1 MRLKA
6 VQIQGYRAH
15 EDTTVTLEN
24 GLTVVVGRN
33 NTGKTSFVEIIDKFI
48 GNNTNNRLRAADFS
62 AKQTETLVNSL
73 SATEDECLT
82 PAALPT
88 IKLKLKIEYNLKE
101 DEPEALAAIT
111 RYITTLDIRCKTL
124 IIECA
129 YKPTDP
135 EQACTALSELKND
148 NGPINFDTVIKTI
161 DRHCNYKATYS
172 AYSTL
177 ENDQEDSEERETQP
191 ALEKTANNASRDL
204 TIDQVK
210 RIIATEY
217 IYAQIDLDDTSIDS
231 RHNLSNAFE
240 KFYKEISEDEDIRQ
254 NLDTAVENMQAE
266 LTSAYSKFFKDALKN
281 IEAITRNTHAGG
293 LNLTVGSEL
302 QTGRMINSTTRV
314 RYRDNTTEQVYP
326 ESHNGLGYSRLTYT
340 ILQILAFKEKR
351 SRRNYETP
359 INLLLIEEPE
369 AHLHPQMQEVF
380 IRLVDG
386 ILNSDSQLII
396 TTHSS
401 HILSERKLESLRYF
415 KRDGYRIECKDI
427 SFWAKNDLTLKEK
440 AYHTISNYLQLRIS
454 DLFFA
459 DCAILIEGA
468 AERIL
473 LPKAITMCTEDLNR
487 SHYTIIE
494 VGGAYAQHFIPLLD
508 FIEIP
513 SLIITDIDSVNPKKS
528 NSAVQTQRGQNQTTA
543 NSTLKNILGRDKVD
557 DLLDL
562 NDDEK
567 TINKH
572 IRICFQSEKDAY
584 PLSDGTR
591 LYARTLEDAVI
602 YANTSVF
609 SDLGPK
615 DHFEEKRI
623 KSLLKKSTTEDEIA
637 VAAYEEIRK
646 STFDKTTFAIDCTLL
661 DTLTIPDYI
670 SAGLRWLSS
679 KTQTPAV
686 TAASEE

>member
-1 MRLKA
+1 MKLKA

-73 SATEDECLT
+73 NATVDECLT
-82 PAALPT
+82 PVTLPT
-88 IKLKLKIEYNLKE
+88 IKLKLKIEYDLKE

-135 EQACTALSELKND
+135 EQACTTLSELKTGND
-148 NGPINFDTVIKTI
+148 PIHFDTVIKTI

-172 AYSTL
+172 AYSEL
-177 ENDQEDSEERETQP
+177 ETDQGPEERENRAVFKEVT
-191 ALEKTANNASRDL
+191 TNAARELSV
-204 TIDQVK
+204 DQVK

-217 IYAQIDLDDTSIDS
+217 IYAQIDLDDTSTDS

-240 KFYKEISEDEDIRQ
+240 NFYKEISEDEDIRR
-254 NLDTAVENMQAE
+254 NLDAAVENMQAD
-266 LTSAYSKFFKDALKN
+266 LTSAYSTFFEDALKS
-281 IEAITRNTHAGG
+281 IETITRNTHAGG

-302 QTGRMINSTTRV
+302 KTGRMINSTTRV

-440 AYHTISNYLQLRIS
+440 AYNTISNYLQLRIS

-473 LPKAITMCTEDLNR
+473 LPKAITMCAEDLNR

-513 SLIITDIDSVNPKKS
+513 SLIITDIDSVDPDNN
-528 NSAVQTQRGQNQTTA
+528 NSAIQTERGQNQTTA
-543 NSTLKNILGRDKVD
+543 NSTLKNILGKDKVD

-567 TINKH
+567 TINEH
-572 IRICFQSEKDAY
+572 IRICYQCEKDAY
-584 PLSDGTR
+584 PLSDDSQ
-591 LYARTLEDAVI
+591 LYARSLEDAVV
-602 YANTSVF
+602 YANTRLF
-609 SDLGPK
+609 FELRLK

-623 KSLLKKSTTEDEIA
+623 KSLLKKAKTEEAIA
-637 VAAYEEIRK
+637 SGAYIQTRK
-646 STFDKTTFAIDCTLL
+646 SSFEKTTFAIDCTLL
-661 DTLTIPDYI
+661 DRLTIPDYI
-670 SAGLRWLSS
+670 STGLRWLST
-679 KTQTPAV
+679 KTQTSAL

>member
-1 MRLKA
+1 MKLAA
-6 VQIQGYRAH
+6 VRIQGYRAH

-24 GLTVVVGRN
+24 GLTVIVGRN

-62 AKQTETLVNSL
+62 AKQTETLLNIL
-73 SATEDECLT
+73 SSKENKYLT
-82 PAALPT
+82 PDKLPT
-88 IKLKLKIEYNLKE
+88 IKLRLNIQYDLNE
-101 DEPEALAAIT
+101 DKPEALAAIT
-111 RYITTLDIRCKTL
+111 RYITTLDLRCKNL
-124 IIECA
+124 IVECTYA
-129 YKPTDP
+129 PTDP
-135 EQACTALSELKND
+135 ERACATLRELKHNSD
-148 NGPINFDTVIKTI
+148 AINFDSVIKTI
-161 DRHCNYKATYS
+161 DRHCNYRATYS
-172 AYSTL
+172 AYSTVENNQDNPAEQDKQPPL
-177 ENDQEDSEERETQP
+177 EEVT
-191 ALEKTANNASRDL
+191 NNTSRIL

-217 IYAQIDLDDTSIDS
+217 IYAQIDLDDTSTDS

-240 KFYKEISEDEDIRQ
+240 NFYKEISEDEDIRQ
-254 NLDTAVENMQAE
+254 NLDRAVENMQTD
-266 LTSAYSKFFKDALKN
+266 LTSAYSTFFEEALKN
-281 IEAITRNTHAGG
+281 IETITRNTHAGG

-302 QTGRMINSTTRV
+302 RTGRMINSTTRV

-326 ESHNGLGYSRLTYT
+326 EAHNGLGYSRLTYT

-351 SRRNYETP
+351 SRRNHDTP

-386 ILNSDSQLII
+386 IINNDSQLII

-427 SFWAKNDLTLKEK
+427 SMWAKTDLILKEK
-440 AYHTISNYLQLRIS
+440 AYNTISNYLQLRIS

-473 LPKAITMCTEDLNR
+473 LPKAITMCAEDLNR

-508 FIEIP
+508 FIKIP

-528 NSAVQTQRGQNQTTA
+528 NSAAQTKRGQNQTTV

-562 NDDEK
+562 NNDEK
-567 TINKH
+567 TINNH

-609 SDLGPK
+609 SDLGRK

-637 VAAYEEIRK
+637 EATYEEIRK

-670 SAGLRWLSS
+670 STGLRWLSS
-679 KTQTPAV
+679 KTQTPAA
-686 TAASEE
+686 TATSEE

>member
-1 MRLKA
+1 MKLAA
-6 VQIQGYRAH
+6 VRIQGYRAH

-24 GLTVVVGRN
+24 GLTVIVGRN

-62 AKQTETLVNSL
+62 AKQTETLLNIL
-73 SATEDECLT
+73 SSKENKYLT
-82 PAALPT
+82 PDKLPT
-88 IKLKLKIEYNLKE
+88 IKLRLNIQYDLNE
-101 DEPEALAAIT
+101 DKPEALAAIT
-111 RYITTLDIRCKTL
+111 RYITTLDLRCKNL
-124 IIECA
+124 IVECTYA
-129 YKPTDP
+129 PTDP
-135 EQACTALSELKND
+135 ERACATLRELKHNSD
-148 NGPINFDTVIKTI
+148 AINFDSVIKTI
-161 DRHCNYKATYS
+161 DRHCNYRATYS
-172 AYSTL
+172 AYSTVENNQDNPAEQDKQPPL
-177 ENDQEDSEERETQP
+177 EEVT
-191 ALEKTANNASRDL
+191 NNASRIL

-217 IYAQIDLDDTSIDS
+217 IYAQIDLDDTSTDS

-240 KFYKEISEDEDIRQ
+240 NFYKEISEDEDIRQ
-254 NLDTAVENMQAE
+254 NLDRAVENMQAD
-266 LTSAYSKFFKDALKN
+266 LTSAYSTFFEEALKN
-281 IEAITRNTHAGG
+281 IETITRNTHAGG

-302 QTGRMINSTTRV
+302 RTGRMINSTTRV

-326 ESHNGLGYSRLTYT
+326 EAHNGLGYSRLTYT

-351 SRRNYETP
+351 SRRNHDTP

-386 ILNSDSQLII
+386 IINNDSQLII

-427 SFWAKNDLTLKEK
+427 SMWAKTDLILKEK
-440 AYHTISNYLQLRIS
+440 AYNTISNYLQLRIS

-473 LPKAITMCTEDLNR
+473 LPKAITMCAEDLNR

-508 FIEIP
+508 FIKIP

-528 NSAVQTQRGQNQTTA
+528 NSAAQTKRGQNQTTV

-567 TINKH
+567 TINNH

-609 SDLGPK
+609 SDLGRK

-637 VAAYEEIRK
+637 EATYEEIRK

-670 SAGLRWLSS
+670 STGLRWLSS
-679 KTQTPAV
+679 KTQTPAA
-686 TAASEE
+686 TATSEE

>member
-1 MRLKA
+1 MKLKA

-62 AKQTETLVNSL
+62 AKQTETLIESL
-73 SATEDECLT
+73 SSKENESLT
-82 PAALPT
+82 PEILPT
-88 IKLKLKIEYNLKE
+88 IKLKLKIEYDLEQDK
-101 DEPEALAAIT
+101 PEALAAIT
-111 RYITTLDIRCKTL
+111 RYITTLDIRCRNL
-124 IIECA
+124 IIECT

-135 EQACTALSELKND
+135 EQACTVLSELKNA
-148 NGPINFDTVIKTI
+148 NGPINFDTVIKI
-161 DRHCNYKATYS
+161 VDRDCNYKATYS

-177 ENDQEDSEERETQP
+177 DNDQENPEKQENQP
-191 ALEKTANNASRDL
+191 IFADAVNNASRDL

-217 IYAQIDLDDTSIDS
+217 IYAQIDLDDTSTDS

-240 KFYKEISEDEDIRQ
+240 NFYKEISEDEDIRR
-254 NLDTAVENMQAE
+254 NLDAAVENMQAD
-266 LTSAYSKFFKDALKN
+266 LTSAYSTFFKDALKS
-281 IEAITRNTHAGG
+281 IETITRNTHAGG

-302 QTGRMINSTTRV
+302 KTGRMINSTTRV
-314 RYRDNTTEQVYP
+314 RYHDNTTDQVYP

-351 SRRNYETP
+351 NRRNYDTP

-415 KRDGYRIECKDI
+415 KRSGYRIECKDI
-427 SFWAKNDLTLKEK
+427 SLWAKNDLALKEK
-440 AYHTISNYLQLRIS
+440 AYNTISNYLQLRIS

-473 LPKAITMCTEDLNR
+473 LPKAITMCAKNLNS

-494 VGGAYAQHFIPLLD
+494 VGGAYAQHFIPLLN

-513 SLIITDIDSVNPKKS
+513 SLIITDIDSVNPKNS
-528 NSAVQTQRGQNQTTA
+528 NSAIQTQRGQNQTTA
-543 NSTLKNILGRDKVD
+543 NSTLRNILGKAKVD

-562 NDDEK
+562 NDAEK
-567 TINKH
+567 TINEH
-572 IRICFQSEKDAY
+572 IRISFQSEKDAY
-584 PLSDGTR
+584 LLSDGTR
-591 LYARTLEDAVI
+591 LYARSLEDAI
-602 YANTSVF
+602 LYANTHIF
-609 SDLGPK
+609 FHLRPT
-615 DHFEEKRI
+615 DHFEETRI
-623 KSLLKKSTTEDEIA
+623 KSLLENAENEEAIA
-637 VAAYEEIRK
+637 EGAYAETRK
-646 STFDKTTFAIDCTLL
+646 SHFEKTTFAIDCTLI
-661 DTLTIPDYI
+661 DNLTIPDYI
-670 SAGLRWLSS
+670 SAGLQWLSS
-679 KTQTPAV
+679 KTHTPKA
-686 TAASEE
+686 TAEVEE

>member
-1 MRLKA
+1 MKLKA

-48 GNNTNNRLRAADFS
+48 GNNTNNRLHAADFS
-62 AKQTETLVNSL
+62 AKQTETLVGSL
-73 SATEDECLT
+73 SSTEDKHLT
-82 PAALPT
+82 PDTLPT
-88 IKLKLKIEYNLKE
+88 IKLKLKIQYDLEE
-101 DEPEALAAIT
+101 DKPEALAAIT
-111 RYITTLDIRCKTL
+111 RYITTLDIRCKNM
-124 IIECA
+124 IIECT

-135 EQACTALSELKND
+135 ERACTTLCELKNNSD
-148 NGPINFDTVIKTI
+148 TINFDTVIKTI

-172 AYSTL
+172 AYSTV
-177 ENDQEDSEERETQP
+177 ENDQDNPEEQQKQHLFEEVT
-191 ALEKTANNASRDL
+191 NNESRDL

-210 RIIATEY
+210 RIIQTEY
-217 IYAQIDLDDTSIDS
+217 IYAQIDLDDTSTDS

-240 KFYKEISEDEDIRQ
+240 NFYKEISEDEDIRQ
-254 NLDTAVENMQAE
+254 NLDAAVENMQAD
-266 LTSAYSKFFKDALKN
+266 LTSAYSTFFEQALKS
-281 IEAITRNTHAGG
+281 IETITRNTHAGG

-302 QTGRMINSTTRV
+302 KTGRMINSTTRV

-351 SRRNYETP
+351 SRRNYDTP

-427 SFWAKNDLTLKEK
+427 SLWAKNELTLKEK
-440 AYHTISNYLQLRIS
+440 AYNTISNYLQLRIS

-473 LPKAITMCTEDLNR
+473 LPKAITMCAEDLNR

-508 FIEIP
+508 FIKIP
-513 SLIITDIDSVNPKKS
+513 SLIITDIDSVDPDNN
-528 NSAVQTQRGQNQTTA
+528 NSATQTQRGNNQTTA
-543 NSTLKNILGRDKVD
+543 NSTLKNILKIDKVD
-557 DLLDL
+557 ELLDL

-567 TINKH
+567 TINDH

-584 PLSDGTR
+584 TLTDDSR
-591 LYARTLEDAVI
+591 LYARSLEDAVV
-602 YANTSVF
+602 YANTSLF
-609 SDLGPK
+609 FKLRSK
-615 DHFEEKRI
+615 DHFEETRI
-623 KSLLKKSTTEDEIA
+623 QSVLKDAKTQEEIA
-637 VAAYEEIRK
+637 AKIYTETRK

-661 DTLTIPDYI
+661 DILTIPDYI
-670 SAGLRWLSS
+670 STGLRWLSS
-679 KTQTPAV
+679 KIQTPAA

>member
-1 MRLKA
+1 MKLKA

-62 AKQTETLVNSL
+62 AKQTETLIESL
-73 SATEDECLT
+73 SSKENENLT
-82 PAALPT
+82 RDALPT
-88 IKLKLKIEYNLKE
+88 IKLKLKIEYSLEQDK
-101 DEPEALAAIT
+101 PEALAAIT
-111 RYITTLDIRCKTL
+111 RYITTLDIRCRNL
-124 IIECA
+124 VIECT

-135 EQACTALSELKND
+135 EQACTTLNNLKKD
-148 NGPINFDTVIKTI
+148 SDEITFDTVIKTI
-161 DRHCNYKATYS
+161 DRHCKYKATYS

-177 ENDQEDSEERETQP
+177 DNEEENRERQENQP
-191 ALEKTANNASRDL
+191 IFEDAANNASRDL
-204 TIDQVK
+204 TIEQVK

-217 IYAQIDLDDTSIDS
+217 IYAQIDLDDTSTDS

-240 KFYKEISEDEDIRQ
+240 NFYKEISEDEAIRQ
-254 NLDTAVENMQAE
+254 NLDAAVENMQAD
-266 LTSAYSKFFKDALKN
+266 LTSAYSTFFKDALKS
-281 IEAITRNTHAGG
+281 IETITRNTHAGG

-302 QTGRMINSTTRV
+302 KTGRMINSTTRV

-351 SRRNYETP
+351 SRRNYDSP

-380 IRLVDG
+380 IRLVDR

-415 KRDGYRIECKDI
+415 KRSGYRIECKDI
-427 SFWAKNDLTLKEK
+427 SLWAKNDLALKEK
-440 AYHTISNYLQLRIS
+440 AYNTISNYLQLRIS

-473 LPKAITMCTEDLNR
+473 LPKAITMCAEDLNS

-513 SLIITDIDSVNPKKS
+513 SLIITDIDSVNPGNS
-528 NSAVQTQRGQNQTTA
+528 NSAIQTKRGENQTTA
-543 NSTLKNILGRDKVD
+543 NSTLKNILGKVKVD

-567 TINKH
+567 TVNEH

-602 YANTSVF
+602 YANTTTFFNLES
-609 SDLGPK
+609 K

-623 KSLLKKSTTEDEIA
+623 KSLLKKSETEEGIA
-637 VAAYEEIRK
+637 VGAYTETRK
-646 STFDKTTFAIDCTLL
+646 DSFEKTTFAIDCTLL
-661 DTLTIPDYI
+661 DTLTMPDYI

-679 KTQTPAV
+679 KTQTPTV
-686 TAASEE
+686 TAASDE

>member
-73 SATEDECLT
+73 SATEDECFT

-88 IKLKLKIEYNLKE
+88 IKLKLKIEYDLKE

-135 EQACTALSELKND
+135 ERACTTLSELKTGND
-148 NGPINFDTVIKTI
+148 AIQFDTVIKTI

-172 AYSTL
+172 AYSKL

-191 ALEKTANNASRDL
+191 ALEKAANNPSRDL
-204 TIDQVK
+204 TIEQVK
-210 RIIATEY
+210 RIIASEY

-240 KFYKEISEDEDIRQ
+240 KFYREISEDEDIRQ
-254 NLDTAVENMQAE
+254 NLDTAVENMQAD
-266 LTSAYSKFFKDALKN
+266 LASAYSRFFKDALNN

-415 KRDGYRIECKDI
+415 KRDGYRIDCKDI
-427 SFWAKNDLTLKEK
+427 SSWAKNDLTLKEK
-440 AYHTISNYLQLRIS
+440 AYNTISNYLQLRIS

-473 LPKAITMCTEDLNR
+473 LPKAITTCAEDLNR

-508 FIEIP
+508 FIQIP
-513 SLIITDIDSVNPKKS
+513 SLIITDIDSVDPDNN
-528 NSAVQTQRGQNQTTA
+528 NSAIQTQRGQNQTTA
-543 NSTLKNILGRDKVD
+543 NSTLKNILGKDKVD

-567 TINKH
+567 TINEH

-623 KSLLKKSTTEDEIA
+623 KSLLKKSTTDDEIA
-637 VAAYEEIRK
+637 VDAYEETRK
-646 STFDKTTFAIDCTLL
+646 STFDKTTFAIDCTLI
-661 DTLTIPDYI
+661 DTLTVPDYI

>member
-1 MRLKA
+1 MKLAA
-6 VQIQGYRAH
+6 VRIQGYRAH

-24 GLTVVVGRN
+24 GLTVIVGRN

-62 AKQTETLVNSL
+62 AKQTETLLNIL
-73 SATEDECLT
+73 SSKENNYLAPDK
-82 PAALPT
+82 LPT
-88 IKLKLKIEYNLKE
+88 ITLKLNIQYDLNE
-101 DEPEALAAIT
+101 DKAEALAAIT
-111 RYITTLDIRCKTL
+111 RYITTLDLRCKNL
-124 IIECA
+124 IVECT

-135 EQACTALSELKND
+135 EQACATLCELKNNSD
-148 NGPINFDTVIKTI
+148 ALDFDSVLRTI
-161 DRHCNYKATYS
+161 DRQCNYKATYS
-172 AYSTL
+172 AYSTV
-177 ENDQEDSEERETQP
+177 ETDQDDTEGQEKRPLSEEVT
-191 ALEKTANNASRDL
+191 NNASRDL

-217 IYAQIDLDDTSIDS
+217 IYAQIDLDDTSTDS

-240 KFYKEISEDEDIRQ
+240 NFYKEISEDEDIRQ
-254 NLDTAVENMQAE
+254 NLDAAVENMQAD
-266 LTSAYSKFFKDALKN
+266 LTSAYSTYFEEALKS
-281 IEAITRNTHAGG
+281 IETITRNTHAGG

-302 QTGRMINSTTRV
+302 KTGRMINSTTRV

-351 SRRNYETP
+351 SRRNLDTP
-359 INLLLIEEPE
+359 VNLLLIEEPE

-386 ILNSDSQLII
+386 ILNNDSQLII

-440 AYHTISNYLQLRIS
+440 AYNTISNYLQLRTS

-473 LPKAITMCTEDLNR
+473 LPKAITMCAEDLNR

-508 FIEIP
+508 FIKIP
-513 SLIITDIDSVNPKKS
+513 SLIITDIDSVDPDKN
-528 NSAVQTQRGQNQTTA
+528 NSAIQTQRGQNQTTS
-543 NSTLKNILGRDKVD
+543 NSTLKNILGKDKVD
-557 DLLDL
+557 ELLDL

-567 TINKH
+567 TINEH

-584 PLSDGTR
+584 PLSDGTP
-591 LYARTLEDAVI
+591 LYARSLEDAVV
-602 YANTSVF
+602 YANTRLFFELRS
-609 SDLGPK
+609 K

-623 KSLLKKSTTEDEIA
+623 KSLLKKAKTEEAIA
-637 VAAYEEIRK
+637 SGAYTQTRK
-646 STFDKTTFAIDCTLL
+646 SSFEKTTFAIDCTLL
-661 DTLTIPDYI
+661 DRLTIPDYI
-670 SAGLRWLSS
+670 STGLRWLSS
-679 KTQTPAV
+679 KAQMSAL

>member
-1 MRLKA
+1 MKLKA

-62 AKQTETLVNSL
+62 AKQTETLTESL
-73 SATEDECLT
+73 NLKEKGNLT
-82 PAALPT
+82 PETLPT
-88 IKLKLKIEYNLKE
+88 IKLKLKIEYDLEQDK
-101 DEPEALAAIT
+101 PEALAAIT
-111 RYITTLDIRCKTL
+111 RYITTLDIRCRNL
-124 IIECA
+124 IIECT

-135 EQACTALSELKND
+135 EQACTTLNDLKN
-148 NGPINFDTVIKTI
+148 NANEITFDTVIKTI
-161 DRHCNYKATYS
+161 DRYCNYKATYS

-177 ENDQEDSEERETQP
+177 DNDQENQERQENQP
-191 ALEKTANNASRDL
+191 IFKDAANNASRDL

-217 IYAQIDLDDTSIDS
+217 IYAQIDLDDTSTDS

-240 KFYKEISEDEDIRQ
+240 SFYKEISEDEVIRQ
-254 NLDTAVENMQAE
+254 NLDAAVENMQAD
-266 LTSAYSKFFKDALKN
+266 LTSAYSTFFKDALKS
-281 IEAITRNTHAGG
+281 IETITRNTHAGG

-302 QTGRMINSTTRV
+302 KTGRMINSTTRV
-314 RYRDNTTEQVYP
+314 RYRDNTTDQVYP

-351 SRRNYETP
+351 SRRNYDTP

-415 KRDGYRIECKDI
+415 KRNGYRIECKDI
-427 SFWAKNDLTLKEK
+427 SLWAKNVLALKEK
-440 AYHTISNYLQLRIS
+440 AYNTISNYLQLRIS

-473 LPKAITMCTEDLNR
+473 LPKAITMCAENLNR

-513 SLIITDIDSVNPKKS
+513 SLIITDIDSVNPQNS
-528 NSAVQTQRGQNQTTA
+528 NSAIQTQRGQNQTTA
-543 NSTLKNILGRDKVD
+543 NSTLKNILGKVKVD

-567 TINKH
+567 TVNEH
-572 IRICFQSEKDAY
+572 IRVCFQSEQDAY

-591 LYARTLEDAVI
+591 LYARTLEDAI
-602 YANTSVF
+602 LYANAGLF
-609 SDLGPK
+609 FNHRPK
-615 DHFEEKRI
+615 DHFEETRI
-623 KSLLKKSTTEDEIA
+623 KSLLKIAETKDEIA
-637 VAAYEEIRK
+637 VGAYAETRK
-646 STFDKTTFAIDCTLL
+646 DSFEKTTFAIDCTLINN
-661 DTLTIPDYI
+661 LTIPHYI
-670 SAGLRWLSS
+670 SAGLQWLSI
-679 KTQTPAV
+679 KTQTTEA
-686 TAASEE
+686 TAEAEE